1 MFSGIIQAKAKI
13 ISKDGGIFIIE
24 NHFQKP
30 LEI

>member
-13 ISKDGGIFIIE
+13 ISKDGGNFVIE
-24 NHFQKP
+24 NHFQQP

>member
-13 ISKDGGIFIIE
+13 ISKNDGNFVIE
-24 NHFQKP
+24 NHFKEP